1 MLLKRITAYLIDMTI
16 VMLASSMLASI
27 SYINPQLDEY
37 NKIYKEF
44 NEIAS
49 KYSKNEITDE
59 EYNKLTIDYN
69 YELEKNNIITMV
81 ISITTTILY
90 FAIFQKYNNGQ
101 TLGKRIMKIK
111 IDKLSLWRYLIRTI
125 ILYNVFFNLLKI
137 ILILI
142 VSKENYIL
150 ASNILYV
157 GALMVETTTLVLINM
172 RKDAR
177 GLHDLISGSHVT
189 EVRNLKEV

>member
-44 NEIAS
+44 NEVAS
-49 KYSKNEITDE
+49 KYSKNEITKE
-59 EYNKLTIDYN
+59 EYNTLAIDYN

-125 ILYNVFFNLLKI
+125 ILYNVFLNLLKI

>member
-59 EYNKLTIDYN
+59 E
-69 YELEKNNIITMV
+69 
-81 ISITTTILY
+81 
-90 FAIFQKYNNGQ
+90 
-101 TLGKRIMKIK
+101 
-111 IDKLSLWRYLIRTI
+111 
-125 ILYNVFFNLLKI
+125 
-137 ILILI
+137 
-142 VSKENYIL
+142 
-150 ASNILYV
+150 
-157 GALMVETTTLVLINM
+157 
-172 RKDAR
+172 
-177 GLHDLISGSHVT
+177 
-189 EVRNLKEV
+189 

>member
-44 NEIAS
+44 TEVAS

>member
-150 ASNILYV
+150 TSNILYV

-177 GLHDLISGSHVT
+177 GLHDLVSGSHVT